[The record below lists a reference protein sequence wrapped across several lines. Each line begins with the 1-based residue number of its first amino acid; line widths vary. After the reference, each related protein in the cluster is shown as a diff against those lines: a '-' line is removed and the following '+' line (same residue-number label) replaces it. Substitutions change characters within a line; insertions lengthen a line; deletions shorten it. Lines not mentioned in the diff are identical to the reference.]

1 MKDKLRAVG
10 VSGRD
15 LADDD
20 DEYTL
25 EIAQNRSLEK
35 KGHVAPPTGD
45 RPLSP

>member
-1 MKDKLRAVG
+1 MSSKMQFQVFYGEYKLRAVG

-25 EIAQNRSLEK
+25 E
-35 KGHVAPPTGD
+35 
-45 RPLSP
+45 